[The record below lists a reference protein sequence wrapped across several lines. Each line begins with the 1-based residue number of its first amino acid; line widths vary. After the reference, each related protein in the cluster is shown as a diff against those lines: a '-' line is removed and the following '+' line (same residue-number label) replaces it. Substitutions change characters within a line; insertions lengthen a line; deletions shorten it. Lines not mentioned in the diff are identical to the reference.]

1 MILKSFSKINLSL
14 KIIHKLKRKN
24 LHNLQSYYCLIN
36 LFDVIKVVK
45 IKGSKDK
52 VVFTGKFS
60 GNISKKRNSV
70 LDTLKILRDKNILS
84 GFYSV
89 LINKKIPVFAGLG
102 GGTSNAAYLIRYFTK
117 NTKNKISKNVLDA
130 LESKIGSDLRL
141 FTHSQ
146 GFLSNLKKNNKFTN
160 KFKLYFLLVFPNIN
174 CSSRHVYSKIKRNS
188 YEKKGNFFQTK
199 DKRKFI
205 KFLKKE
211 KNSLQSIVENKYP
224 IIKRIIKDMGKRPG
238 CYFSRMT
245 GSGSVC
251 YGVFKSKK
259 TAKAALKRVRSKYP
273 NYWFSVAKT
282 I

>member
-14 KIIHKLKRKN
+14 KIIGKLKRKN

-36 LFDVIKVVK
+36 LFDVIKIER
-45 IKGSKDK
+45 IKGSMDK

-60 GNISKKRNSV
+60 GKISKKRNSV

-89 LINKKIPVFAGLG
+89 LINKRIPVFSGLG
-102 GGTSNAAYLIRYFTK
+102 GGTSNAAHLIRYF
-117 NTKNKISKNVLDA
+117 TKNKISKNVLDV

-141 FTHSQ
+141 FLHSQ
-146 GFLSNLKKNNKFTN
+146 GFLSNLKKNNKSTN
-160 KFKLYFLLVFPNIN
+160 KLKLHFLLVFPNIN
-174 CSSRHVYSKIKRNS
+174 CSSRYVYSKVKRS
-188 YEKKGNFFQTK
+188 LHEKKGNFFQTK
-199 DKRKFI
+199 DQNKFI
-205 KFLKKE
+205 KFINKE
-211 KNSLQSIVENKYP
+211 KNSLQSIVEYKYP
-224 IIKRIIKDMGKRPG
+224 IIKRIIIDIGKRPG

>member
-14 KIIHKLKRKN
+14 KIIDKLKREN

-36 LFDVIKVVK
+36 LFDVIKIEK

-60 GNISKKRNSV
+60 GKISKKRNSV
-70 LDTLKILRDKNILS
+70 LNTLTILRDKNILS

-89 LINKKIPVFAGLG
+89 LINKRIPVFAGLG

-117 NTKNKISKNVLDA
+117 NKISKNVLDE
-130 LESKIGSDLRL
+130 LVSKIGSDLRL
-141 FTHSQ
+141 FLHSQ
-146 GFLSNLKKNNKFTN
+146 GFLSNLKKNNKFTK
-160 KFKLYFLLVFPNIN
+160 KFKLYFLLVFPNIK
-174 CSSRHVYSKIKRNS
+174 CSSKYVYSKIKRNS

-199 DKRKFI
+199 DKSKFI
-205 KFLKKE
+205 KFIKKE
-211 KNSLQSIVENKYP
+211 KNSLQSIVEDKYP
-224 IIKRIIKDMGKRPG
+224 IFKRIIKDMDKRPG

-259 TAKAALKRVRSKYP
+259 TAKAALKTVRSKYP